1 MCFGC
6 YGTNHLSRNCLN
18 RRKCK
23 HCGRSHPSALH
34 IDGFQLPQKDI
45 KNSVKFENGKA
56 VGNACTNLQDTS
68 CLATRPAE
76 SVILHAI
83 LPVRVKKKGSTETVV
98 TYAFYDNGSGGC
110 FLTESLREKIG
121 IDGEKSELQLGTMH
135 GQSLVATTIVN
146 DLVVTDMEDRNPIEI
161 SRSYTRMEIPVTE
174 QQIPTP
180 EVVKQWEHLHGVA
193 ERMPKFIPNLEI
205 GLLIG
210 SNCPAAI
217 EPLEVVPSGDK
228 GPYAMRLRHGWTLTG
243 PLQVKDVSTHGN
255 VTCHR
260 ITVREVEPVKEVI
273 SPQAIQQMF
282 EMDFNDYKYGPDEY
296 SYSQEDKRFIREV
309 ERGIQHHDGHYVIP
323 LPFREPQMTMPNNR
337 NQVLKRANWQR
348 NKMLRDENY
357 RNDYVNFVN
366 EMLAKGYARKVP
378 EDQLEAVPG
387 KVWYIPHHG
396 IYHPRKPQKIRVVFD
411 CSAKHQGTSLN
422 DQLMQ
427 GPDLTNS
434 LVGVLTRFRQDRVA
448 FMADIEAMFHQVRV
462 PDEQCDF
469 LRFLWWP
476 DGNLEAVIQE
486 YQMTVHLFGAASS
499 PSCCNFALKQT
510 AEDTEHQ
517 SGLLVAETIRRNFY
531 VDDCLRSVK
540 DEQTAIELIQG
551 LCQACAHGGF
561 NLNKFISSSRTVLES
576 IPVEKRSKEA
586 RDLDLGHDCLP
597 VERALGV
604 QWCVE
609 SDVFEFRIVVSDKPP
624 MRRGIL
630 SVISSVYDPLGFA
643 APFTLPAKKIL
654 QDLCREG
661 IGWDD
666 TVPDKHQRRW
676 AKWLSELPLLEQFKV
691 NRCLQPAKFGTDVP
705 TGTCFLR
712 RKFHRIR
719 CCCLFTTAGRQQSHS
734 LHIPSG

>member
-1 MCFGC
+1 M
-6 YGTNHLSRNCLN
+6 Y
-18 RRKCK
+18 
-23 HCGRSHPSALH
+23 
-34 IDGFQLPQKDI
+34 
-45 KNSVKFENGKA
+45 
-56 VGNACTNLQDTS
+56 
-68 CLATRPAE
+68 
-76 SVILHAI
+76 
-83 LPVRVKKKGSTETVV
+83 
-98 TYAFYDNGSGGC
+98 
-110 FLTESLREKIG
+110 
-121 IDGEKSELQLGTMH
+121 

-243 PLQVKDVSTHGN
+243 PLQVKDASTHGN

-282 EMDFNDYKYGPDEY
+282 EMDFNDHKYGPDEY

-309 ERGIQHHDGHYVIP
+309 ERGIRHQDGHYVIP
-323 LPFREPQMTMPNNR
+323 LPFRKPQMTMPNNR
-337 NQVLKRANWQR
+337 DQALKRASWQR
-348 NKMLRDENY
+348 NKMLHDENY
-357 RNDYVNFVN
+357 QNDYVNFVN
-366 EMLAKGYARKVP
+366 KMLAKGYARKVP
-378 EDQLEAVPG
+378 EDQLEADPG

-434 LVGVLTRFRQDRVA
+434 LVGVLTRFRQDRMA

-499 PSCCNFALKQT
+499 SSCCNFALKQT

-517 SGLLVAETIRRNFY
+517 SGLLVAETIRQISMWTIVFVPSRM
-531 VDDCLRSVK
+531 
-540 DEQTAIELIQG
+540 
-551 LCQACAHGGF
+551 
-561 NLNKFISSSRTVLES
+561 NKLPSS
-576 IPVEKRSKEA
+576 
-586 RDLDLGHDCLP
+586 
-597 VERALGV
+597 
-604 QWCVE
+604 
-609 SDVFEFRIVVSDKPP
+609 
-624 MRRGIL
+624 
-630 SVISSVYDPLGFA
+630 
-643 APFTLPAKKIL
+643 
-654 QDLCREG
+654 
-661 IGWDD
+661 
-666 TVPDKHQRRW
+666 
-676 AKWLSELPLLEQFKV
+676 
-691 NRCLQPAKFGTDVP
+691 
-705 TGTCFLR
+705 
-712 RKFHRIR
+712 
-719 CCCLFTTAGRQQSHS
+719 
-734 LHIPSG
+734 